1 MIRRQNELG
10 EIAVS
15 NNVYTYIAGSAATNC
30 FGVKGM
36 AIRSMKDGLV
46 HLLRRESL
54 AKGVLVRTNE
64 DGTISVDLHIIVIAT
79 PNDLHRQIAIE
90 AIRAGLCA
98 AAVCLVVTTLRKRW
112 YGGYMA
118 DLETLMDCVCEEE
131 AA

>member
-46 HLLRRESL
+46 HLLRRESHR
-54 AKGVLVRTNE
+54 AKACSCARRKTAPFRSIC
-64 DGTISVDLHIIVIAT
+64 ISSS
-79 PNDLHRQIAIE
+79 
-90 AIRAGLCA
+90 IRA
-98 AAVCLVVTTLRKRW
+98 
-112 YGGYMA
+112 
-118 DLETLMDCVCEEE
+118 
-131 AA
+131 

>member
-46 HLLRRESL
+46 HLLRRVNIPALGSSILNEVRYVVSQQTETEIRE
-54 AKGVLVRTNE
+54 VNILVDSMMT
-64 DGTISVDLHIIVIAT
+64 D
-79 PNDLHRQIAIE
+79 
-90 AIRAGLCA
+90 
-98 AAVCLVVTTLRKRW
+98 
-112 YGGYMA
+112 
-118 DLETLMDCVCEEE
+118 
-131 AA
+131 

>member
-64 DGTISVDLHIIVIAT
+64 DGTISVDLHIIVDHGVNIPALGSSILNEVRYVVSQQT
-79 PNDLHRQIAIE
+79 E
-90 AIRAGLCA
+90 TEIRE
-98 AAVCLVVTTLRKRW
+98 VNILVDSMMT
-112 YGGYMA
+112 
-118 DLETLMDCVCEEE
+118 D
-131 AA
+131 

>member
-54 AKGVLVRTNE
+54 AKGVLIVDQGVNIPALGSSILNEVRYVVSQQTETEIREVN
-64 DGTISVDLHIIVIAT
+64 ILVDSMMT
-79 PNDLHRQIAIE
+79 D
-90 AIRAGLCA
+90 
-98 AAVCLVVTTLRKRW
+98 
-112 YGGYMA
+112 
-118 DLETLMDCVCEEE
+118 
-131 AA
+131 